1 MSKSKNNKILVV
13 GEIERGILE
22 EKVLEMAETQRK
34 SGKKVGFTVVLLV
47 NLTKKPLFLL
57 KICKENDI
65 KTELYK
71 PLDQDLPLDM
81 LKLDYRTSYVTVE
94 TIKRMVNGYV
104 TTCIIGEKV
113 QFDLPRVDGVDY
125 ISLGKEKRKYIAWDL
140 ELANTNIP
148 EDFSG
153 GDLFQF
159 APMRISCGAVAF
171 KEGTEVITE
180 RWWGE
185 PETNKEDII
194 DMLKYLESFHERG
207 YTILSFNGVQFDFRV
222 CAEATGEYDLCKKL
236 AMNHYDLMYDVFLHR
251 GYFASLDSIL
261 KFHGRSKKHE
271 VTLKDGT
278 VITDMSGGL
287 APRLWAK
294 GETDA
299 VLEYLDGDVTEL
311 LNVMDI
317 VDKRQKIEWY
327 SQKGNYMK
335 VATDLLLVGE
345 GIKKIKKPNTSWMT
359 DPVTRE
365 QTTAW
370 MSNAL

>member
-1 MSKSKNNKILVV
+1 MTKNHRILVI
-13 GEIERGILE
+13 GEIEPEILE

-34 SGKKVGFTVVLLV
+34 SGKKVEFTVVLLI
-47 NLTKKPLFLL
+47 NLTENPLFLL

-65 KTELYK
+65 KTEIYK
-71 PLDQDLPLDM
+71 PLDQDISAKLAD
-81 LKLDYRTSYVTVE
+81 LDYDISYITIE

-104 TTCIIGEKV
+104 NTCIMGENV
-113 QFDLPRVDGVDY
+113 QFEVPKVEGVDY

-159 APMRISCGAVAF
+159 APMRVSCGAVAW
-171 KEGTEVITE
+171 KDGSEIKTK

-185 PETNKEDII
+185 PETSKEELSK
-194 DMLKYLESFHERG
+194 MLKFLEKFHDDG
-207 YTILSFNGVQFDFRV
+207 FTILSFNGVQFDFRV
-222 CAEATGEYDLCKKL
+222 CAEATGEYNLCKKL

-294 GETDA
+294 GEVDA
-299 VLEYLDGDVTEL
+299 VLEYLDGDVIEL

-327 SQKGNYMK
+327 SQRGNYMK
-335 VATDLLLVGE
+335 IATDLLLVGE
-345 GIKKIKKPNTSWMT
+345 GIKKIKKPNTAWMT
-359 DPVTRE
+359 DPVSRE
-365 QTTAW
+365 DTTKW
-370 MSNAL
+370 MANAI